1 MPVVRTRVCQ
11 HCNTEFSTSQYAA
24 KFCSASCRTKARNT
38 KTASKR
44 IANLPACD
52 EWLWVSRACKRSG
65 TVEILQDVD
74 LVELF
79 ALYRRRFRCYG
90 WDSEKKTSKFDLCHI
105 SPAQG
110 TNTVG
115 LLHHQNLFIGGSLAN
130 KVHGATEVKGAGLC
144 IKRNALKRKWLV
156 DEDEAD
162 KAVLAKVQKYLGSKL
177 VEYAKQHPIRK
188 SQRFGL
194 AKKIITEFPKCD
206 IPLHELEKKGMTAL
220 RKLYA
225 SLQEQELYT
234 LSLTARR
241 TLVVYVEELER
252 FASQCQDGDRS
263 SDYRF
268 TADAVRCVSLWL
280 MSQKDQDGFG
290 SIGGFAYGSYF
301 YPLRLKPEQDGS
313 NLRDFAAFQAFSVLQ
328 GAKPDR
334 QMITNTLRKYLELTT
349 LDHHDSRNDHNA
361 NWLDNAPWIVEDIEV
376 FTVQTELN
384 KQALHNVGLVDSEFL
399 YWFLESKKESLQV
412 ASFYDDASF
421 TECRGLNDYP
431 DHYYQVE
438 DDYTPSPPASPWDDP
453 NYLPF

>member
-11 HCNTEFSTSQYAA
+11 HCNNEFSTSQYAA
-24 KFCSASCRTKARNT
+24 KFCSIPCRTKARNT

-44 IANLPACD
+44 IANIPACD
-52 EWLWVSRACKRSG
+52 EWLWISRECKRAG
-65 TVEILQDVD
+65 TVEALQDVD

-90 WDSEKKTSKFDLCHI
+90 WDSDKKTSKFHLCHI

-110 TNTVG
+110 TSTVG

-130 KVHGATEVKGAGLC
+130 QVHGATEVEGAGLC
-144 IKRNALKRKWLV
+144 IKRSSLKGKWLV
-156 DEDEAD
+156 DENASD
-162 KAVLAKVQKYLGSKL
+162 KAVLMKVQKYLGTKL
-177 VEYAKQHPIRK
+177 VEYAKQNPIRK

-206 IPLHELEKKGMTAL
+206 IPLHELGKKGMTAL

-252 FASQCQDGDRS
+252 FAAQCQDSRVS

-268 TADAVRCVSLWL
+268 TADAIRCVCLWL
-280 MSQKDQDGFG
+280 MSQKGQDGFDA
-290 SIGGFAYGSYF
+290 IGGFVYDSYF
-301 YPLRLKPEQDGS
+301 YPVRLKPGQDGS
-313 NLRDFAAFQAFSVLQ
+313 TLRDFAAFQAFSVLQ

-334 QMITNTLRKYLELTT
+334 QMITNTLRKYLELVS
-349 LDHHDSRNDHNA
+349 LDHHDSRNDHCTDWLTNA
-361 NWLDNAPWIVEDIEV
+361 SCIQEALDT
-376 FTVQTELN
+376 FTVQTERN
-384 KQALHNVGLVDSEFL
+384 KQALHNVGLVDAEFL
-399 YWFLESKKESLQV
+399 YFWLESKKESLQV
-412 ASFYDDASF
+412 ASFYDDADF

-431 DHYYQVE
+431 DSYYQIE
-438 DDYTPSPPASPWDDP
+438 DDYVPTPPASPWDDP

>member
-1 MPVVRTRVCQ
+1 M
-11 HCNTEFSTSQYAA
+11 
-24 KFCSASCRTKARNT
+24 
-38 KTASKR
+38 
-44 IANLPACD
+44 
-52 EWLWVSRACKRSG
+52 
-65 TVEILQDVD
+65 
-74 LVELF
+74 
-79 ALYRRRFRCYG
+79 YRRRFKCYG
-90 WDSEKKTSKFDLCHI
+90 WNADKQKSKFHLCHI
-105 SPAQG
+105 NPSQG
-110 TNTVG
+110 KDTVG

-130 KVHGATEVKGAGLC
+130 QVYGATEVQGAGLC
-144 IKRNALKRKWLV
+144 IKRSSLKTKWLV
-156 DEDEAD
+156 DKDASD
-162 KAVLAKVQKYLGSKL
+162 KAVLTKVQKYLGTKL
-177 VEYAKQHPIRK
+177 VEYAKQNPIRK

-194 AKKIITEFPKCD
+194 AKKIKTEFPKCEV
-206 IPLHELEKKGMTAL
+206 PLPELERMGMTAL

-252 FASQCQDGDRS
+252 FAEQCQGPAKS
-263 SDYRF
+263 SDYKF

-280 MSQKDQDGFG
+280 MSQKDQGGFD
-290 SIGGFAYGSYF
+290 SIGGFVYGSYF

-313 NLRDFAAFQAFSVLQ
+313 DLRDFAAFQAFAVLQ

-349 LDHHDSRNDHNA
+349 LDHHDSRSDHNA
-361 NWLDNAPWIVEDIEV
+361 NWLDNAPWIVEDLEI

-384 KQALHNVGLVDSEFL
+384 KQALNNVGLVDAEFL
-399 YWFLESKKESLQV
+399 YWWLESKKESLQV

-438 DDYTPSPPASPWDDP
+438 DDYVPSPPASPWDDP